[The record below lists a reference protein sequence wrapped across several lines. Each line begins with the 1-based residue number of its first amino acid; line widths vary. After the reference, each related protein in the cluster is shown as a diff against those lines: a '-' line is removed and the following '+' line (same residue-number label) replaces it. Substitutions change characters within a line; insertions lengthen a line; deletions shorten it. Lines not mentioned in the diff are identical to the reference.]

1 MLGAALLV
9 GSLALGQS
17 AEPPKATEISFREF
31 LEEITTSYPEFAIL
45 DAEIEGARAL
55 ESLAFWTRWSPKVRA
70 RGVFGVVP
78 AARGSIFDSP
88 DTPRDLDDLGP
99 FMRANVTASIPLFTF
114 GRLSNAHEAASTLVQ
129 ANEAKADAKKLA
141 VTELAAKAYFGHL
154 LADESLALIEEVQG
168 RVGDLL
174 DKLRSAEDDDDEEA
188 ESDPLDLLK
197 TRSYELKLAQRHVEV
212 ERDRTIAASGMSVL
226 AGFSNG
232 STVRPRAKRLK
243 ALAVTPA
250 NLELGLTTALTTR
263 ADLRAL
269 ELGVLAKQLWAES
282 ERKKSLP
289 MLAIQG
295 RYGYGRADNREKQDN
310 PFVYEPFNT
319 QVLTAVIAVDWN
331 LNFKQTG
338 AKAAKS
344 LAEAHELHAKR
355 VALLAKT
362 RHDVTAQHSR
372 LRAAQSV
379 HKSSKRAVSLS
390 ANWFRIAEESYELDS
405 GSLDSVIDS
414 YSNYVETRSAYFQ
427 AVHDLDLALIAW
439 RLVQGL
445 PPLEEGESP

>member
-197 TRSYELKLAQRHVEV
+197 TRSYELKLAQRHVEQPILGRFLLQRSDQQV
-212 ERDRTIAASGMSVL
+212 ARVQHVDPEQLQDATESAVL
-226 AGFSNG
+226 VAC
-232 STVRPRAKRLK
+232 P
-243 ALAVTPA
+243 
-250 NLELGLTTALTTR
+250 
-263 ADLRAL
+263 
-269 ELGVLAKQLWAES
+269 
-282 ERKKSLP
+282 
-289 MLAIQG
+289 
-295 RYGYGRADNREKQDN
+295 
-310 PFVYEPFNT
+310 
-319 QVLTAVIAVDWN
+319 IAVENVVEQQLFHHRRDHPVHLEPGLVN
-331 LNFKQTG
+331 
-338 AKAAKS
+338 
-344 LAEAHELHAKR
+344 
-355 VALLAKT
+355 
-362 RHDVTAQHSR
+362 QHP
-372 LRAAQSV
+372 A
-379 HKSSKRAVSLS
+379 
-390 ANWFRIAEESYELDS
+390 
-405 GSLDSVIDS
+405 
-414 YSNYVETRSAYFQ
+414 
-427 AVHDLDLALIAW
+427 
-439 RLVQGL
+439 
-445 PPLEEGESP
+445 